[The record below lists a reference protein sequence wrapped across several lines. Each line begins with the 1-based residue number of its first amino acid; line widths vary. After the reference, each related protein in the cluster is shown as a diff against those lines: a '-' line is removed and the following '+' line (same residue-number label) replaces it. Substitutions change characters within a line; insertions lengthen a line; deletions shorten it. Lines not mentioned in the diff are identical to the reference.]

1 MLKKLPPA
9 LLLALGIELVATVTY
24 IVWVLTHSIDSNPL
38 RMSLVFEGASLAT
51 YVLAIAGLLEL
62 ARATTGR
69 EALGLRITAGGFA
82 LGLAMM
88 AFWEVVVFVQP
99 HWSETT
105 WDLLSKWANF
115 AVDATPVI
123 GLIVATSARHRTAAI
138 AGVVVLL
145 VGVPLPPLAKLM
157 YGWVSGWKTT
167 LAVHHGLHAAVT
179 IATLALV
186 ARVAGGESTRAPD
199 AATTGLRTI
208 ASALWLR
215 VIAAVTVAGLTML
228 LVVGRAGEGST
239 GVLKLAMMSGAVV
252 NVISLI
258 MLARGALAT
267 ARSHIAD
274 MPRWPLVASAA
285 GTLWCLG
292 VGIYQL
298 PYTYRLL
305 YGDHESYS
313 FSGSDTQ
320 EVLQALSVAV
330 PLVALG
336 AIAVIATAIGGFAAR
351 RGLDQLRAEA
361 QGKGAAFVLLM
372 LVNVA
377 IQAWLLPSADSLGS
391 FVTMTLGA
399 ATAAL
404 WATVQMAR
412 LCTLASDSL
421 HAEPPLPKA
430 TLV

>member
-1 MLKKLPPA
+1 
-9 LLLALGIELVATVTY
+9 
-24 IVWVLTHSIDSNPL
+24 
-38 RMSLVFEGASLAT
+38 
-51 YVLAIAGLLEL
+51 
-62 ARATTGR
+62 
-69 EALGLRITAGGFA
+69 
-82 LGLAMM
+82 
-88 AFWEVVVFVQP
+88 
-99 HWSETT
+99 
-105 WDLLSKWANF
+105 
-115 AVDATPVI
+115 
-123 GLIVATSARHRTAAI
+123 
-138 AGVVVLL
+138 
-145 VGVPLPPLAKLM
+145 
-157 YGWVSGWKTT
+157 
-167 LAVHHGLHAAVT
+167 
-179 IATLALV
+179 
-186 ARVAGGESTRAPD
+186 
-199 AATTGLRTI
+199 
-208 ASALWLR
+208 
-215 VIAAVTVAGLTML
+215 
-228 LVVGRAGEGST
+228 
-239 GVLKLAMMSGAVV
+239 
-252 NVISLI
+252 
-258 MLARGALAT
+258 
-267 ARSHIAD
+267 